1 MYSLVIFI
9 FTLLQ
14 TAIIAGSFLL
24 QWNAFFLGLVVYG
37 SPFYLMMTLLGEDSA
52 FLDTHPIYLGI
63 LGFHVVKYLVFFR
76 AQMIDDGN
84 WKRSC
89 AIIMEA
95 AYLVLSAYYLN

>member
-1 MYSLVIFI
+1 MSSLVVFI

-24 QWNAFFLGLVVYG
+24 HWDKYFLGLVVYG
-37 SPFYLMMTLLGEDSA
+37 SPFYLMMTLLGQDSA

-63 LGFHVVKYLVFFR
+63 LGFHAIKYLVFFR

-89 AIIMEA
+89 AILMEA